1 MLLRFPPHT
10 RIIVIPSDDRSTH
23 EFAISRRLLV
33 AMTVLASLVTIM
45 LVVVIL
51 SYANLLDQAR
61 RVPDL
66 QSRLVTSNAQLV
78 RVQELNLELEEMRSL
93 QERLLTMLG
102 VEQLAGAASDSLS
115 EATGRLGEAAGA
127 IMTPPPDVWPLIG
140 HVTQEYAAGDLVNG
154 KRPHYGMDLVAPQDS
169 PIRAAGRGVV
179 QNVGWDDDLGN
190 YVEIRHGFGYVTIYG
205 HCSRLLVQAGDRV
218 DAGQQVAA
226 LGGTGR
232 ASAPHLHFEIWRD
245 GEAVDPRAV
254 IPGDPEAPP
263 TEDRDSGGGAV
274 AETGTETGR

>member
-10 RIIVIPSDDRSTH
+10 RIIVIPSDDHSTH
-23 EFAISRRLLV
+23 EFVISRRLLA
-33 AMTVLASLVTIM
+33 AMTTLMVLVT
-45 LVVVIL
+45 LLLLVVIL
-51 SYANLLDQAR
+51 SYANLLSQAR
-61 RVPDL
+61 SVPEL
-66 QSRLVTSNAQLV
+66 QARLVAANAQLV
-78 RVQELNLELEEMRSL
+78 RVQELNLEIEEMRGL

-102 VEQLAGAASDSLS
+102 VSQLAPEQADSLRA
-115 EATGRLGEAAGA
+115 ATGRLGEAAGV
-127 IMTPPPDVWPLIG
+127 IMTPPPDVWPLVG
-140 HVTQEYAAGDLVNG
+140 PVTGEFSDGDLVNG
-154 KRPHYGMDLVAPQDS
+154 KPPHYGIDLVAPVDT

-218 DAGQQVAA
+218 DAGQEVAT

-232 ASAPHLHFEIWRD
+232 VTAPHLHFEIWRD

-254 IPGDPEAPP
+254 IPGDPEVPRM
-263 TEDRDSGGGAV
+263 DG
-274 AETGTETGR
+274 